1 MTLGENDSN
10 FFLRLPRKHPWNTV
24 LCFCSRLWSHCSV
37 SNGNKQNVTGQPTE
51 IEYKV
56 IIWDNHNTSER
67 ILAQNG
73 HRASPRRVL
82 LHYNKAWDG
91 QHPHTSRILGWGW
104 TTCTTLKPSVIIG
117 IITSEAAEGRL
128 GEEVSLDGATL
139 CGGVDGEKGPMEE
152 GWGITIITP
161 AANEPATH
169 CTAPRSPCLPPQCR
183 FTLPC
188 HRETTLRH
196 SQPQNYTQ
204 GQGLNA
210 TPGSINK
217 YRLNRAQY
225 RLYY

>member
-161 AANEPATH
+161 AANEPAARRQGHPACLLNADSHYPATGRLHWGTH
-169 CTAPRSPCLPPQCR
+169 S
-183 FTLPC
+183 
-188 HRETTLRH
+188 HRTTHKARGLMQH
-196 SQPQNYTQ
+196 
-204 GQGLNA
+204 QGL
-210 TPGSINK
+210 
-217 YRLNRAQY
+217 
-225 RLYY
+225 